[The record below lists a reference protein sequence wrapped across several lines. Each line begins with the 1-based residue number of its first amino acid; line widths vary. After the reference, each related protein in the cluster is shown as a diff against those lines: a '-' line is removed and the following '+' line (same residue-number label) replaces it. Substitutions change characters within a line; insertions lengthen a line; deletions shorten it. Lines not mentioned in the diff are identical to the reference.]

1 MIKIIFI
8 VKTLL
13 IIFILNFSTPLLLAE
28 DIKLRGKGGSVKIN
42 NSKKMIKVSSKMMD
56 INKFKKTFDVANT
69 QSKKE
74 KILGDQAKSPKV
86 NPILLRGGIAS
97 NIYKNKKNSIFLI
110 VNPVAFEDPDTKEVI
125 EGSTGTGSLI
135 SKEGLIITNFH
146 VIENANQVWLY
157 PYAKKFNFKSSEKF
171 LGVVVARDK
180 KVDLAIIKV
189 YGISKNIKPLTFG
202 EINNIEPG
210 DDVFSMGHPNTLHW
224 SITDGIISSI
234 RDNYK
239 IKTVTA
245 DMIQNTAPILGGSS
259 GGPLFNAKGEIIGI
273 NTFGDDSANFNFAV
287 SNKHVFELIG
297 KLPDNIKFNLDK
309 INPINEK
316 ELNSRFKGIKSGD
329 YNKNGVVDEW
339 FVDSD
344 QNGVGDTLFVDDNED
359 GKIERI
365 YIDKNENSVWDMVV
379 FDDDLDGNPNRQV
392 IDEDEDGKPDKI
404 AYDFNQDGKWDKF
417 KSIEK
422 DKS

>member
-1 MIKIIFI
+1 
-8 VKTLL
+8 
-13 IIFILNFSTPLLLAE
+13 
-28 DIKLRGKGGSVKIN
+28 
-42 NSKKMIKVSSKMMD
+42 
-56 INKFKKTFDVANT
+56 
-69 QSKKE
+69 
-74 KILGDQAKSPKV
+74 
-86 NPILLRGGIAS
+86 
-97 NIYKNKKNSIFLI
+97 
-110 VNPVAFEDPDTKEVI
+110 
-125 EGSTGTGSLI
+125 
-135 SKEGLIITNFH
+135 
-146 VIENANQVWLY
+146 
-157 PYAKKFNFKSSEKF
+157 
-171 LGVVVARDK
+171 
-180 KVDLAIIKV
+180 
-189 YGISKNIKPLTFG
+189 
-202 EINNIEPG
+202 
-210 DDVFSMGHPNTLHW
+210 MGHPNTLHW

-344 QNGVGDTLFVDDNED
+344 KMKEYTLFVDDNED

-404 AYDFNQDGKWDKF
+404 AYDFNQDGNGINLNQSKKIKVKF
-417 KSIEK
+417 LQY
-422 DKS
+422 